1 MFLTAQI
8 MHFVVKSAS
17 LRHFRRLKISELKLK
32 RMGKEYTN
40 SVKDRFFT
48 KKIWVNL
55 LIAVIRDAI
64 MAVLTLVLSY
74 EIWLKANVLNLKPIE
89 GAKVMKARQKERKGM
104 VPALIVFT
112 SRFKLLTMSKRSHGI
127 ITYGE
132 MEGCY

>member
-1 MFLTAQI
+1 M
-8 MHFVVKSAS
+8 
-17 LRHFRRLKISELKLK
+17 
-32 RMGKEYTN
+32 N
-40 SVKDRFFT
+40 SVKNRFNQ

-55 LIAVIRDAI
+55 LIAVIHDAI
-64 MAVLTLVLSY
+64 MAVLTLVLLY

-89 GAKVMKARQKERKGM
+89 GAKVMKALQKERKGM

-112 SRFKLLTMSKRSHGI
+112 LRFKLLTMSKRSHGI